1 MARLSVKTDGL
12 NARLIDL
19 KLGANRVGRHPDN
32 DFTIEHSTISSVHCE
47 MVLKDSGVTLRDLE
61 STNGTFVNGERIR
74 EIELIPGQIVRL
86 GDVELLVETT
96 DAKIAI
102 PAFSNPD
109 LPAPPKVR
117 SEDGALMCARHDHA
131 AVTHQCTACKEFMCE
146 ACVRRLRRKGGKK
159 TLHLCP
165 VCSGAVEIIGGP
177 AKTKKKSLLERMV
190 GETVK
195 MKLSDL
201 LRR

>member
-61 STNGTFVNGERIR
+61 STNGTFVNGERVR
-74 EIELIPGQIVRL
+74 EIDLAPGQVVRL
-86 GDVELLVETT
+86 GDVELLVETI

-117 SEDGALMCARHDHA
+117 SEDGALICARHEHA

-159 TLHLCP
+159 TLMLCP
-165 VCSGAVEIIGGP
+165 LCSGAVLLIGEP
-177 AKTKKKSLLERMV
+177 AKPKKKSLLERVV
-190 GETVK
+190 GETVR
-195 MKLSDL
+195 MKLSGL

>member
-1 MARLSVKTDGL
+1 MARLSVKTEGL
-12 NARLIDL
+12 NAKLIDL

-47 MVLKDSGVTLRDLE
+47 MVLKDSGVILRDLE
-61 STNGTFVNGERIR
+61 STNGTFVNGEKVR
-74 EIELIPGQIVRL
+74 ETDLIPGQIVRL
-86 GDVELLVETT
+86 GDVELLVEST

-117 SEDGALMCARHDHA
+117 REDGALICARHEYST
-131 AVTHQCTACKEFMCE
+131 VTHQCTACKEFMCD

-159 TLHLCP
+159 TLMLCP
-165 VCSGAVEIIGGP
+165 LCSGVVEIIGAP

-195 MKLSDL
+195 MKLSGL

>member
-1 MARLSVKTDGL
+1 MARLSVKTDGF

-61 STNGTFVNGERIR
+61 STNGTFVNGERVR
-74 EIELIPGQIVRL
+74 EMDLIPGQIVRL

-117 SEDGALMCARHDHA
+117 REDGALMCARHDQT
-131 AVTHQCTACKEFMCE
+131 AVTHQCTGCKEFMCE

-159 TLHLCP
+159 TLFLCP
-165 VCSGAVEIIGGP
+165 ICSGAVLPIGES
-177 AKTKKKSLLERMV
+177 AKPKKKSFLERVV

-195 MKLSDL
+195 MKLSGL